1 MTIALMSEKASPYR
15 RPAIFAACV
24 LVFFIIL
31 ETFYLYSSAWT
42 PTHGLLPSETT
53 STGASPQ
60 TSVHAPPKKQEN
72 KQKQKQQKP
81 LKPEP
86 TPIKTSQLHFLLPA
100 SNPNDMF
107 CAIVASALVNRYP
120 APYMIGWKGEGK
132 YNASAAHTA
141 KLYSIKKY
149 LDKLP
154 NGGDDDDLVFF
165 GDGYDVMAQLP
176 VEVVIERYFKVAADA
191 DQRLADRFG
200 ITVQEA
206 HKRGLKQTL
215 FWGADK
221 MCWPALNE
229 AQCTKIPGS
238 HLANT
243 VYGPKTGNGDLNYR
257 DAKYFNS
264 GSVIGPLG
272 DLRKFID
279 AGIAALEESFD
290 PNFKYKTSD
299 QIYLARL
306 YARQELSRAKQ
317 IEEEILNTDKAI
329 GENSTATEDVA
340 EYHAAIDYES
350 DFVQTGCFAHKWM
363 QKLNYN
369 NTDNTATMARDLFD
383 QGKNFKPFKIQL
395 PANVYHSFIRVFKS
409 LPDDVTNK
417 SARDWIGS
425 LKLDT
430 NVATRRIFGF
440 YHATCSKR
448 QLISDFKKYWFH
460 PYIVPL
466 LQAGFQAT
474 KQDELITEKLI
485 DGRKWVYKT
494 VFPSEGAPEDALG
507 GVLTDYKDEAYIPF
521 STLCKDSSHILDK

>member
-1 MTIALMSEKASPYR
+1 MAIALMSEKTSLYR
-15 RPAIFAACV
+15 RPVIFAAFV

-31 ETFYLYSSAWT
+31 ETFYLYSSTWT
-42 PTHGLLPSETT
+42 PAHGLLPSETT
-53 STGASPQ
+53 STGASPK
-60 TSVHAPPKKQEN
+60 TSVNSPPKK
-72 KQKQKQQKP
+72 KKQKQQKP
-81 LKPEP
+81 IPI
-86 TPIKTSQLHFLLPA
+86 PIKTSQLHFLLPA
-100 SNPNDMF
+100 SDPNDMF

-120 APYMIGWKGEGK
+120 APYMVGWKGEGK

-200 ITVQEA
+200 ITVEEA
-206 HKRGLKQTL
+206 HRRGLKQTL

-229 AQCTKIPGS
+229 AQCTKIPSS
-238 HLANT
+238 HLPST
-243 VYGPKTGNGDLNYR
+243 VYGPKTGNGNTHNR

-264 GSVIGPLG
+264 GSVIGPIG
-272 DLRKFID
+272 DLRKFIN
-279 AGIAALEESFD
+279 AGVTALEETFD

-299 QIYLARL
+299 QIYLARTF
-306 YARQELSRAKQ
+306 ARQELSRAKQ
-317 IEEEILNTDKAI
+317 IEDELHNIDTVISNI
-329 GENSTATEDVA
+329 TATEDVA

-369 NTDNTATMARDLFD
+369 NTDNTATVGMDLFD
-383 QGKNFKPFKIQL
+383 QGKDFKPHKIQL
-395 PANVYHSFIRVFKS
+395 PANVYRSLIRVFQS
-409 LPDDVTNK
+409 LPDDATKK

-430 NVATRRIFGF
+430 NIATRKIFGF

-448 QLISDFKKYWFH
+448 QLVADFKKYWFH

-474 KQDELITEKLI
+474 KQDELITDKLI

-494 VFPSEGAPEDALG
+494 AFPSEGAPEDALG
-507 GVLTDYKDEAYIPF
+507 GVLTDHKDEAYIPF
-521 STLCKDSSHILDK
+521 STLCKDSSHILNI

>member
-1 MTIALMSEKASPYR
+1 MVISLMSEKASPYR
-15 RPAIFAACV
+15 RPAVVAAWV
-24 LVFFIIL
+24 LIFFIIL
-31 ETFYLYSSAWT
+31 ETLYLYSDSWT
-42 PTHGLLPSETT
+42 PTHGLPTSETT
-53 STGASPQ
+53 STGASSHS
-60 TSVHAPPKKQEN
+60 SVHAPKKN
-72 KQKQKQQKP
+72 KQKQR
-81 LKPEP
+81 
-86 TPIKTSQLHFLLPA
+86 PIKTSQLHFLLPA

-107 CAIVASALVNRYP
+107 CAIVASALANRYP
-120 APYMIGWKGEGK
+120 APYMVGWKGEGK

-149 LDKLP
+149 LDELP
-154 NGGDDDDLVFF
+154 HGGEDDDLVFF

-191 DQRLADRFG
+191 DRRLADRFG
-200 ITVQEA
+200 ITVAEA

-238 HLANT
+238 HLPRT
-243 VYGPKTGNGDLNYR
+243 VYGPKTGNGDVTYR

-264 GSVIGPLG
+264 GSVIGPIG

-279 AGIAALEESFD
+279 AGIASLEDTFD

-317 IEEEILNTDKAI
+317 IEDEVMGIDKTV
-329 GENSTATEDVA
+329 ENSTALATEDVA

-369 NTDNTATMARDLFD
+369 NSDNTATMTTDLFD
-383 QGKNFKPFKIQL
+383 QGKNFKPYSVQL
-395 PANVYHSFIRVFKS
+395 PANVYRSLMRVFKS
-409 LPDDVTNK
+409 LPSDATNM

-430 NVATRRIFGF
+430 NVATRNIFGF

-448 QLISDFKKYWFH
+448 SLVSDFKKYWFH

-466 LQAGFQAT
+466 LQASFQAT
-474 KQDELITEKLI
+474 KKDQLITDRLI

-507 GVLTDYKDEAYIPF
+507 GVLTDYKNETYIPF
-521 STLCKDSSHILDK
+521 SVLCHESSHILDPQ